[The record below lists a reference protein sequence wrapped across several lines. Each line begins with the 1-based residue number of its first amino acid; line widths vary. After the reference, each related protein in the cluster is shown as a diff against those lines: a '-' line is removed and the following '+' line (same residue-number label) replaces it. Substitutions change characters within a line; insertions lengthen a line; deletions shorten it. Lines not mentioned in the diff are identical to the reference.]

1 MSNPAPR
8 PLVGIPTSVMELTSR
23 RHRAHY
29 IGLNYPEVAAV
40 FSGAMPVLL
49 PSRAHDLDVEG
60 TCAQIDGLLLSGG
73 RANIEP
79 HHYGGP
85 PFPDDEP
92 IDPDRD
98 NMVLPLIRGCVDAG
112 VPVFGTCRGLQEMN
126 VALGGSLHYR
136 IHLLPG
142 KKDHRMPR
150 GDDVTVEEIMG
161 PKHNVKL
168 TSGGLF
174 HSLVGKDEVMV
185 NSLHGQGVDRLAD
198 GLEVEAVS
206 PDGVIEGINLGGA
219 KSFAVGVQWHA
230 EWKPGEHELSKK
242 LFEAFGDAAR
252 ERAAKRRNGVGS
264 IG

>member
-1 MSNPAPR
+1 
-8 PLVGIPTSVMELTSR
+8 MEITGRS
-23 RHRAHY
+23 HQAHY
-29 IGLNYPEVAAV
+29 IGLNYPEAAAM
-40 FSGAMPVLL
+40 FAGAMPVLL
-49 PSRAHDLDVEG
+49 PSRPHDLDVKE
-60 TCAQIDGLLLSGG
+60 TCAQIDGLLLTGG

-79 HHYGGP
+79 HHYEGP

-98 NMVLPLIRGCVDAG
+98 KMVLPLIRGCIDAG

-142 KKDHRMPR
+142 KMDHRMPR
-150 GDDVTVEEIMG
+150 GDDVTTEDVMG
-161 PKHNVKL
+161 LKHIVKL

-198 GLEVEAVS
+198 GLDVEAVS
-206 PDGVIEGINLGGA
+206 PDGVIEGINLVGA
-219 KSFAVGVQWHA
+219 KSFAAGVQWHA

-264 IG
+264 ID